1 MSDVSRDIAY
11 LRVEHGES
19 EDESLLVA
27 PIGAPLRDVLLA
39 NGLSPYTAIT
49 EKLNCGGR
57 GLCATCGVRFVS
69 RRAAESAIAEASED
83 EREGSNAP
91 RPEHW
96 HDELA
101 ARFGFPRLSCQIEV
115 EEDMDVRI
123 PEKIVWGSR
132 RPDDGD

>member
-1 MSDVSRDIAY
+1 MSGASREIAY
-11 LRVEHGES
+11 LRVEHEES

-27 PIGAPLRDVLLA
+27 PIGATLRDVLLA
-39 NGLSPYTAIT
+39 NGVSPYTAIT
-49 EKLNCGGR
+49 DRLNCGGR
-57 GLCATCGVRFVS
+57 GLCATCGVRFTGNKPV
-69 RRAAESAIAEASED
+69 ESATAEAEEDGSED
-83 EREGSNAP
+83 SHVP

-101 ARFGFPRLSCQIEV
+101 ARFGFPRLSCQTEV

-132 RPDDGD
+132 RPDEGD